1 MNTNLPQTKA
11 VERPAEGLRAFFGKI
26 YQYMAGSLVLSG
38 LTAYASTQEPLVRL
52 LYTVRPDKVSLSV
65 LGWVVLLA
73 PFVLIFMIQNAAGKL
88 NAAKTN
94 FYFWLFAALF
104 GLSMGSLCPLFHCAN
119 IFNYGSFLFG
129 IKPLGQRNKA

>member
-1 MNTNLPQTKA
+1 MNMNLPRTKA

-52 LYTVRPDKVSLSV
+52 LYTVQPDKVSLSV

-73 PFVLIFMIQNAAGKL
+73 PFVLIFMIQNAAGHL
-88 NAAKTN
+88 NVAKAN
-94 FYFWLFAALF
+94 FYFWVFLPFMCRL
-104 GLSMGSLCPLFHCAN
+104 PLYKHF
-119 IFNYGSFLFG
+119 
-129 IKPLGQRNKA
+129 